1 MAAGDISIKET
12 DLEIVRLKGSGP
24 GGQNRNKRET
34 GIRITHLPTGLVVMA
49 TERRTQG
56 ENLRIAK
63 ERIEE
68 RVRKYYYRPPKRRK
82 TRKTKGSVERRL
94 EGKKHHSAAKKARS
108 KGWE

>member
-1 MAAGDISIKET
+1 MAGDTPIKET

-34 GIRITHLPTGLVVMA
+34 GIRITHIPTGLVVMA

-56 ENLRIAK
+56 ENLRIAL

-68 RVRKYYYRPPKRRK
+68 RVRKHFYRPPKRRK
-82 TRKTKGSVERRL
+82 TKKTKGSVERRL
-94 EGKKHHSAAKKARS
+94 EGKKRHSANKKSRS
-108 KGWE
+108 GGWE